1 MKNGVMEGVQKGR
14 LRHLGRPKVPMNMN
28 DLRMSAVWTEKYRPT
43 RLSDIKGHRRIK
55 QLFERAVAHEFRG
68 FPPVILYGP
77 PGTGKTSI
85 ALALANEAYPGIS
98 SHISSL
104 YLNASDERS
113 IEVIRERILQ
123 FTQTIWPGV
132 TRKFVI
138 FDEVETMTEPAQASL
153 RALLDDVDRDGHMT
167 APLFIFL
174 CNSLYRVHPALRSR
188 CVALFC
194 GHVPIVHVRDT
205 LVSIQKAEGV
215 VEEDIKIPSDL
226 TFKIQRGDLRSF
238 VAAIQFGNELNP
250 WDEWFERLETSAKH
264 HKSIFVWEDGLKKA
278 PFCILIRHVFLWMQ
292 EKKLLDKT
300 EAAANFVQTCL
311 EVQDAPQPT
320 VLAVIPPAWEAVL
333 NS

>member
-1 MKNGVMEGVQKGR
+1 MTT
-14 LRHLGRPKVPMNMN
+14 
-28 DLRMSAVWTEKYRPT
+28 VWTEKYRPG
-43 RLSDIKGHRRIK
+43 RLEDIKGHRRIK
-55 QLFERAVAHEFRG
+55 QIFGLAVKRGFVG

-85 ALALANEAYPGIS
+85 ALALAHEAYPDIS
-98 SHISSL
+98 PTISTL

-123 FTQTIWPGV
+123 FTQTSWPGV

-153 RALLDDVDRDGHMT
+153 RALLDDVDREGHT
-167 APLFIFL
+167 HSPLFLFL

-205 LVSIQKAEGV
+205 LLAIQDAEKV
-215 VEEDIKIPSDL
+215 PQTEQKVPSDL

-238 VAAIQFGNELNP
+238 VAAIQFGKELNP
-250 WDEWFERLETSAKH
+250 WDAWFERLESAGKQGGGR
-264 HKSIFVWEDGLKKA
+264 SIYVWEDGLLKC
-278 PFCILIRHVFLWMQ
+278 PFCILIRHVFLWMD
-292 EKKLLDKT
+292 ERKLLDVPS
-300 EAAANFVQTCL
+300 AAEFVQACL
-311 EVQDAPQPT
+311 EVQDAPNAT
-320 VLAVIPPAWEAVL
+320 VLNVIPPLWEKILA
-333 NS
+333 

>member
-1 MKNGVMEGVQKGR
+1 MASTV
-14 LRHLGRPKVPMNMN
+14 
-28 DLRMSAVWTEKYRPT
+28 VWTEKYRPT
-43 RLSDIKGHRRIK
+43 KLADIKGHRRIK
-55 QLFERAVAHEFRG
+55 QIFTLAVKNGCVG

-85 ALALANEAYPGIS
+85 ALALANEAYPEIS
-98 SHISSL
+98 PTISTL

-123 FTQTIWPGV
+123 FTQTAWPGV

-153 RALLDDVDRDGHMT
+153 RALLDDVDREGHHT
-167 APLFIFL
+167 SPLFLFL
-174 CNSLYRVHPALRSR
+174 CNSLYRVHSALRSR

-205 LVSIQKAEGV
+205 LVNIQESEGV
-215 VEEDIKIPSDL
+215 QQVKVPSDL

-238 VAAIQFGNELNP
+238 VAAVQFGKELNP
-250 WDEWFERLETSAKH
+250 WDAWFSRLGKAGPG
-264 HKSIFVWEDGLKKA
+264 KSIYVWEDGLEKS

-292 EKKLLDKT
+292 MNGFFEKP
-300 EAAANFVQTCL
+300 AAAEFVQACL
-311 EVQDAPQPT
+311 EVQDAPITT
-320 VLAVIPPAWEAVL
+320 VLDVIPPLWEKILHA
-333 NS
+333 